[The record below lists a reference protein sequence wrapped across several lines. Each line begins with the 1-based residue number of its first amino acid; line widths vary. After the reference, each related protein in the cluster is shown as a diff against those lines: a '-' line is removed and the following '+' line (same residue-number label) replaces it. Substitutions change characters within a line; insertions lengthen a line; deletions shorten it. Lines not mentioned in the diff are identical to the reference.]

1 MTRLR
6 ATDWAL
12 AASYKDTHS
21 LREGNIT
28 VHRRLTALAITPLAL
43 VLAAGPTGNPAAQ
56 AESSPAAPAA
66 TSSAASS
73 APFWLWAPSRATAEK
88 YGKGPVWFNLGL
100 RVVAQNEPFE
110 LWSKRASYSDQIIT
124 EWRRKSGTV
133 KLRGGTMQ
141 SFRGLSNFMTIK
153 IRNSAGKVIYSRT
166 RTLCLNGSGERV
178 NPSAPARSPY
188 PGYCPSNPFT
198 RGSVQGIQRGWAN
211 SFDTSMSL
219 KVATGRYRVT
229 ASIAPK
235 YVEMFGLDAASS
247 KRSFPLVVRKPAEN
261 PGGQPPSPQPAHKRG
276 LDDSGLARPA
286 DREPSGT
293 EGGRVA
299 GPLPDLRS
307 LPAFGIRV
315 NDGGSYLQFSANVWN
330 GGNSPLVV
338 DGFRKRGE
346 DYMDG
351 YQYFFDSEGNQTG
364 YEKVGKFHWH
374 AAPTHNHWHFLDFAR
389 YRLLKADKTSAVRSR
404 KESFCL
410 ANTDAVDYTVP
421 GADWQPENTDLH
433 TSCGE
438 ETSLSIREV
447 LSSGSGD
454 TYAQFRAG
462 QSFNLKGLPN
472 GVYYIAVEANP
483 MGTLK
488 ESNTKNNVQLRRIWI
503 GGRPGHRTVH
513 VPQVGR
519 IIEPSTPTHE
529 H

>member
-1 MTRLR
+1 
-6 ATDWAL
+6 
-12 AASYKDTHS
+12 
-21 LREGNIT
+21 

-43 VLAAGPTGNPAAQ
+43 VLAAGPAGNPAAQ
-56 AESSPAAPAA
+56 AESPSAASAA
-66 TSSAASS
+66 TASAASS

-88 YGKGPVWFNLGL
+88 YGKGPVWFDLGL

-110 LWSKRASYSDQIIT
+110 LWSKRATYSDQIIT

-153 IRNSAGKVIYSRT
+153 IRNSAGKLVYDKT
-166 RTLCLNGSGERV
+166 RTLCLNGPSERL

-188 PGYCPSNPFT
+188 PNFCPSNPFT
-198 RGSVQGIQRGWAN
+198 KGSVQGIERGWAN

-219 KVATGRYRVT
+219 KLGLGRYKVT
-229 ASIAPK
+229 AAVAPK
-235 YVEMFGLDAASS
+235 YVEMFGLDAGGS
-247 KRSFPLVVRKPAEN
+247 RRTFPLVVRKAVD
-261 PGGQPPSPQPAHKRG
+261 GGEEHREQARRS
-276 LDDSGLARPA
+276 DSRLARPA
-286 DREPSGT
+286 DQEPTGT
-293 EGGRVA
+293 EGGRMA

-315 NDGGSYLQFSANVWN
+315 NEGGNYLQFSANVWN
-330 GGNSPLVV
+330 AGNSPLVV

-389 YRLLKADKTSAVRSR
+389 YRLLKADKTNAVRSR

-421 GADWQPENTDLH
+421 GADWNPENTDLH
-433 TSCGE
+433 TACGE
-438 ETSLSIREV
+438 ENSLSIREV
-447 LSSGSGD
+447 LSAGSGD
-454 TYAQFRAG
+454 TYQQFRAG

-483 MGTLK
+483 LGTLA
-488 ESNTKNNVQLRRIWI
+488 ESSKKNNVQLRRIWI

-519 IIEPSTPTHE
+519 IIEPPTPTHE